1 MEQDETSEL
10 LHLLQD
16 YILQLGEVVD
26 VLEDA
31 SENRQADGRNAERI
45 KTLLTEFRNLLVSGG
60 NLEKEFQRRS

>member
-45 KTLLTEFRNLLVSGG
+45 KTLLTEFRNLLVSAG

>member
-16 YILQLGEVVD
+16 HILQLGEVVD

-45 KTLLTEFRNLLVSGG
+45 KTLLTEFRNLLVSAG

>member
-45 KTLLTEFRNLLVSGG
+45 KTLLTEFRDLLVSAG